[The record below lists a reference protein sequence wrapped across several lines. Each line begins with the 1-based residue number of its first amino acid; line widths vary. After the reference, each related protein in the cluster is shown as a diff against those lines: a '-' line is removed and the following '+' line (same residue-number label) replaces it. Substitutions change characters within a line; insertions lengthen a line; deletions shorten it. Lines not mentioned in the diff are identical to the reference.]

1 MTMTTM
7 TTMATNTNQAV
18 AKNTATAGEHQSSR
32 LHLPP
37 QVPGKRRSIK
47 DLHGCLA
54 GRVPPPTKEE
64 VRRAV
69 EAEEEFNSRKP
80 GILNLPPRIPGKP
93 CSIKDM
99 YGCLADSEVPPMTV
113 EDMKQAVAEA
123 VVKKY
128 LRTFA

>member
-1 MTMTTM
+1 MTMTS
-7 TTMATNTNQAV
+7 MATIATNANHAV
-18 AKNTATAGEHQSSR
+18 ATKTSEQRDSSGP
-32 LHLPP
+32 HLASHGS
-37 QVPGKRRSIK
+37 GKRRSIK

-64 VRRAV
+64 IKQAV
-69 EAEEEFNSRKP
+69 EAEEAFNSRKP
-80 GILNLPPRIPGKP
+80 GVLNLPPRVPGKT

-99 YGCLADSEVPPMTV
+99 YGCLADSDIPPMTV

-123 VVKKY
+123 VVQKY

>member
-1 MTMTTM
+1 MTMTS
-7 TTMATNTNQAV
+7 MATNTNQVV
-18 AKNTATAGEHQSSR
+18 AKTTAKAAEHQSSR

-37 QVPGKRRSIK
+37 HVPGKRRSIK
-47 DLHGCLA
+47 DMHGCLA

-64 VRRAV
+64 IKRAV
-69 EAEEEFNSRKP
+69 EAEEAFNSRKP
-80 GILNLPPRIPGKP
+80 GVLNLPPRIPGKT

-99 YGCLADSEVPPMTV
+99 YGCLADNDIPPMTV

-123 VVKKY
+123 VVQKY